1 MKKLIIIIVV
11 LVIAFTPSIT
21 ALAVA
26 DEKPLERTDV
36 QAGTGNDPFPPADP
50 TTGNLTVVYLNRW
63 TSGSR
68 SPFNRATIDQLI
80 DDKKNK
86 SEIFYLG
93 SIHVVIGEVPHKG
106 IVDSNN
112 ARATGPGW
120 MSFDLGNR
128 AKTEDTVHIII
139 QRYGWDYESWKP
151 LDIEPVS
158 FKASP
163 VSIGDKVFWVI
174 DIIEYKAILNNLAD
188 RNFLDFYAYIQKL
201 CNN

>member
-11 LVIAFTPSIT
+11 LVIAFSPSIT
-21 ALAVA
+21 ALAVI
-26 DEKPLERTDV
+26 DDNTLERTDV
-36 QAGTGNDPFPPADP
+36 QAGTGNDQFPPADP
-50 TTGNLTVVYLNRW
+50 TTGNLLVEYWNKW
-63 TSGSR
+63 KSGSR
-68 SPFNRATIDQLI
+68 SPFNSATIYELI

-86 SEIFYLG
+86 SETFYLG
-93 SIHVVIGEVPHKG
+93 SLHVVIGKVPHQG
-106 IVDSNN
+106 IVGSNN
-112 ARATGPGW
+112 ARAAGPGW

-128 AKTEDTVHIII
+128 AKSEDTVHIII

-174 DIIEYKAILNNLAD
+174 DIIEYKAILNNLAN
-188 RNFLDFYAYIQKL
+188 RNFLDFYAYVQ
-201 CNN
+201 